1 VNERKYVRV
10 TCRNRR
16 SYILSLVHS
25 LSRSLVK
32 KGNTSAETGVT
43 NLLIVPMEALKQIAN
58 IAGYSGLYRILKPSR
73 NGVIVESLDDKK
85 AKTMMGP
92 TARVSVLNDISIYV
106 DAEEQSKPL
115 GDVLLAVNEKYGEKL
130 TVDPKSSNEVLA
142 EFMASVVP
150 DYDRDRVRPTD
161 IKKLIVWYGIL
172 RQYAPEAFEQVAGET
187 TEPAAEVASVE
198 AEGAPSDVVA
208 PDEAPASKTS
218 AA

>member
-1 VNERKYVRV
+1 
-10 TCRNRR
+10 
-16 SYILSLVHS
+16 
-25 LSRSLVK
+25 
-32 KGNTSAETGVT
+32 
-43 NLLIVPMEALKQIAN
+43 MEALKQIAN

-115 GDVLLAVNEKYGEKL
+115 GDVLLAVNEKYGETL
-130 TVDPKSSNEVLA
+130 TVDPKGSNDELA
-142 EFMASVVP
+142 AFMASVVP

-172 RQYAPEAFEQVAGET
+172 RQHAPEAFETTTDEVTKPADETLAEASTADANDGPNGEKPT
-187 TEPAAEVASVE
+187 DDASL
-198 AEGAPSDVVA
+198 A
-208 PDEAPASKTS
+208 
-218 AA
+218 